1 MCQLDSHQPPR
12 FSLFGS
18 ASFRPRR
25 KYVGRRCQKPVL
37 RRCLQ
42 AAVSA
47 APWKKTCGMLPH
59 TNCRSYKTLK
69 INGWN
74 IIPWRWMEDHFLSFH
89 GWFVGSMLIFQ
100 GVNLMLGTLRSLLL
114 QRLSHGHIFH
124 CEMSGGRCFS
134 LVSCW
139 RIERL
144 YYYTCS
150 IWAI

>member
-74 IIPWRWMEDHFLSFH
+74 IIPWRWMEDHFPFFSWVICRFH
-89 GWFVGSMLIFQ
+89 V
-100 GVNLMLGTLRSLLL
+100 VNLPGCKFNAWNVEVSFVATFEPWPHTNLQADKQFASISL
-114 QRLSHGHIFH
+114 
-124 CEMSGGRCFS
+124 
-134 LVSCW
+134 
-139 RIERL
+139 
-144 YYYTCS
+144 
-150 IWAI
+150 